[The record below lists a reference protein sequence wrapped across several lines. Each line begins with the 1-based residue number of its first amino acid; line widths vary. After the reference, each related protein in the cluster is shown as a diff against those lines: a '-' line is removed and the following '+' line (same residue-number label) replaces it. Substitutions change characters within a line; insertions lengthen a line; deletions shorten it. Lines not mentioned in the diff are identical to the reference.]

1 MNYATRIKKELFNDK
16 AFQTLYG
23 GLKPE
28 EKEHIDNVVE
38 NFISLA
44 EGAITGFSSK
54 TSSSTFT
61 QEEIEAAVSDR
72 TGRK

>member
-16 AFQTLYG
+16 AFQALYG

-28 EKEHIDNVVE
+28 EKEHIEKVVE
-38 NFISLA
+38 DFVSLA
-44 EGAITGFSSK
+44 EGAIMGFSSK
-54 TSSSTFT
+54 TSNSTFT
-61 QEEIEAAVSDR
+61 QEEIEAAISDR